1 MGKITGLWL
10 TAMTLLA
17 VVAVSTAPMAGSG
30 VAAASNHG
38 TETVDGP
45 DIQVADAGLIDTRAN
60 TEQRPTPQPRLWVT
74 FENTGDAAGD
84 VPITVAVG
92 GRDVTVIGTD
102 EATVEAGD
110 TRNVTTTYVLE
121 TTDGGYIENGEHEVT
136 VNGESAGTLV
146 VGEPNITVTDHSWN
160 TTTVSEGGAVE
171 LTVTAENTG
180 TVAGQRDVFTTVDG
194 TSAGGVSFD
203 LGPGESGTD
212 TSVYTFEESGEYEF
226 GTVEETRTITVGE
239 ASSVTV
245 SERELN
251 RSTVDAGEAVQI
263 TATVTNTGDR
273 EGSFEVPFAIDG
285 ETEATRTVTVD
296 GGDSATVSYS
306 RQFDS
311 SGTYAIDV
319 GGETAG
325 EVEVAAPAS
334 FAVQSAQLSSD
345 TVPVGESVDV
355 TATVVNDGSAAGS
368 FEAELVVDGDTV
380 ETQSVEVDGD
390 SAQEVTFSRSFD
402 DSGERAISVN
412 DAAAGTLTVQDDGGG
427 AGPPTVQVRDAGLID
442 TRVDTGQMQTPQPDL
457 WVTFENTG
465 GTADTVP
472 ITVAVGG
479 RDVTVID
486 TDEVTVGAGE
496 TRNVTTT
503 YVLET
508 TDGGYVDNGEHEV
521 TVNGESAGT
530 LTVGQ
535 PDIQVTETEWNTTTV
550 SEGGAVELSVIAENT
565 GTVSGQR
572 DVFITVDG
580 QSVSGASFDLGP
592 GESGTDTYVHTFEA
606 TGEFEFSVGGET
618 ETITVEQPATFEVSD
633 RALSSRAVGEGDSIE
648 VTATVTNTGDRAG
661 TYEVPL
667 TVSDEA
673 VDTMEIE
680 LGPGESTTVS
690 FTQTFS
696 AVGNY
701 AIDLDGE
708 RVGTVQVSEPSTFE
722 TTTVEINRTAVATG
736 EPVSVTATVRNEGD
750 GEGTADVRL
759 QEDGNTIDTQSVTLT
774 GGESTTVT
782 FVQSFGE
789 AGTRDIA
796 VDNQFGAS
804 VAVTEPATFDITN
817 AQVGSETVTEGG
829 AVEISATVT
838 NTGDREGTY
847 QAEFAVAN
855 SAVEAREVTLAGGES
870 TQITYEHTF
879 NASGN
884 YAVAVAGERAGT
896 VTVKEPAAFDT
907 GAIELNRTDARAG
920 DALEVTATVVNNGD
934 QEGDSRVR
942 LQADDEIVNT
952 TNVTLSG
959 GEQTEVTFVHI
970 FESGGEYNMSVNGN
984 AGGTVMVTQPATF
997 EVESA
1002 QLTSDSVD
1010 EGDSTDV
1017 TATIANVGTE
1027 NGTYQAELLADGQ
1040 VIKSRSV
1047 GPIAGGQT
1055 ETATFSVSFDDAGDR
1070 SLTVGNVTAGTLSVE
1085 AESSGGGGGGGGGFS
1100 NDDGTDESDE
1110 TDDGGAAPPA
1120 ISQSEIANGVTVQVS
1135 EAAANSTVSQSLN
1148 RSGPSETAPAFT
1160 LTGLSVDVTNE
1171 SDGFNTTMLGPHA
1184 TPNDMAA
1191 VQADGVRGYV
1201 TVTSGANASDISRA
1215 TYTLTLNESSLSAN
1229 GSMDNVRVYQYHNG
1243 TWSQLNSTVDATSRT
1258 VSATSPRLS
1267 PIALVSPA
1275 AEESTPTATP
1285 STAPTPTPAELT
1297 VTEASLTADWVR
1309 AGFNTSARAT
1319 VENPTDEAVEQTLTV
1334 TVDGTPVISRPVE
1347 LDPGEQTT
1355 VSMEFEA
1362 VEGAVAVN
1370 GVSAG
1375 DLRVGSNTD
1384 QTGGESGADE
1394 TGESGG
1400 GAEPAAET
1408 VAASGPGFTVQ
1419 VVALVLALVAGVA
1432 RLRRRV

>member
-10 TAMTLLA
+10 TAMMVLA
-17 VVAVSTAPMAGSG
+17 VVAVSTPMVGPG

-38 TETVDGP
+38 TETVEGP
-45 DIQVADAGLIDTRAN
+45 DIQVADAGLIDTRADTGQN
-60 TEQRPTPQPRLWVT
+60 PTPQPQLWVT

-92 GRDVTVIGTD
+92 GREVTVIGTD
-102 EATVEAGD
+102 EVTVEAGD

-121 TTDGGYIENGEHEVT
+121 TGDGGYIDDGEHEVT
-136 VNGESAGTLV
+136 VNGEPAGTLV
-146 VGEPNITVTDHSWN
+146 VGEPNITITDHSWN

-180 TVAGQRDVFTTVDG
+180 AVAGQRDIVTSVDG
-194 TSAGGVSFD
+194 QSAGGVSFD

-212 TSVYTFEESGEYEF
+212 TYVYTFEESGEYEF
-226 GTVEETRTITVGE
+226 GTAEETQTITVE
-239 ASSVTV
+239 A
-245 SERELN
+245 
-251 RSTVDAGEAVQI
+251 Q
-263 TATVTNTGDR
+263 
-273 EGSFEVPFAIDG
+273 
-285 ETEATRTVTVD
+285 
-296 GGDSATVSYS
+296 
-306 RQFDS
+306 
-311 SGTYAIDV
+311 
-319 GGETAG
+319 
-325 EVEVAAPAS
+325 
-334 FAVQSAQLSSD
+334 
-345 TVPVGESVDV
+345 
-355 TATVVNDGSAAGS
+355 
-368 FEAELVVDGDTV
+368 
-380 ETQSVEVDGD
+380 
-390 SAQEVTFSRSFD
+390 
-402 DSGERAISVN
+402 
-412 DAAAGTLTVQDDGGG
+412 DGGG
-427 AGPPTVQVRDAGLID
+427 AGPPDVQVQDAGLID
-442 TRVDTGQMQTPQPDL
+442 TRVDTAQMQTPQPQL
-457 WVTFENTG
+457 WVAFENTG
-465 GTADTVP
+465 GAAETVP

-479 RDVTVID
+479 RDVTVTD
-486 TDEVTVGAGE
+486 TDEVTVEAGA

-508 TDGGYVDNGEHEV
+508 GDGGYIDDGEHEV

-530 LTVGQ
+530 LVVGQ
-535 PDIQVTETEWNTTTV
+535 PTIQVTEAEWNTTTV
-550 SEGGAVELSVIAENT
+550 AEGGAVELSVTAENT
-565 GTVSGQR
+565 GIVSGQR
-572 DVFITVDG
+572 EIFVSVAGD
-580 QSVSGASFDLGP
+580 SVSAVSFDLGP
-592 GESGTDTYVHTFEA
+592 GESGTDTYVHTFEE
-606 TGEFEFSVGGET
+606 TGEFAFSVGGET
-618 ETITVEQPATFEVSD
+618 ETITVEQPASFEVSD

-667 TVSDEA
+667 TVSDEE
-673 VDTMEIE
+673 VDTTEVE
-680 LGPGESTTVS
+680 LGPDESTTVS
-690 FTQTFS
+690 FTQSFN

-701 AIDLDGE
+701 AIGLDGE
-708 RVGTVQVSEPSTFE
+708 RIGTVQVSEPATFE

-736 EPVSVTATVRNEGD
+736 EPIAVTATVRNEGD
-750 GEGTADVRL
+750 DEGTADVRL
-759 QEDGNTIDTQSVTLT
+759 QEDGNTIDTQSVTLS

-782 FVQSFGE
+782 FVQSFSE

-804 VAVTEPATFDITN
+804 VTVTEPATFDITN

-855 SAVEAREVTLAGGES
+855 SVVETQAVTLAGGES
-870 TQITYEHTF
+870 TEITYGHTF

-896 VTVKEPAAFDT
+896 VTVKEPATFDT
-907 GAIELNRTDARAG
+907 GSIELNRTAARAG

-934 QEGDSRVR
+934 QEGESQVR
-942 LQADDEIVNT
+942 LQANDEIVNT

-959 GEQTEVTFVHI
+959 GEQTEVTFVHV
-970 FESGGEYNMSVNGN
+970 FESGGEYDMSVNGN

-1002 QLTSDSVD
+1002 QLSSASVD

-1040 VIKSRSV
+1040 VVKERTV

-1055 ETATFSVSFDDAGDR
+1055 ETVTFSISFDDAGDR

-1085 AESSGGGGGGGGGFS
+1085 AESSGGGGGGGGGFNS
-1100 NDDGTDESDE
+1100 NDADESDE
-1110 TDDGGAAPPA
+1110 TDDAGGGAAPPA
-1120 ISQSEIANGVTVQVS
+1120 ISQSEISNGVTVRVT
-1135 EAAANSTVSQSLN
+1135 ADAANSTVSQSLN

-1160 LTGLSVDVTNE
+1160 LAGLSLNVTNE
-1171 SDGFNTTMLGPHA
+1171 SNGFNTTMLGPHA
-1184 TPNDMAA
+1184 TSNDMAA
-1191 VQADGVRGYV
+1191 VPEDGVRGYV

-1215 TYTLTLNESSLSAN
+1215 TYTLRLNESSLPAN
-1229 GSMDNVRVYQYHNG
+1229 GSMDAVRVYQYHNG
-1243 TWSQLNSTVDATSRT
+1243 TWNQLPSTVTTTNDSIR
-1258 VSATSPRLS
+1258 ATSPRLS
-1267 PIALVSPA
+1267 TIAVVSPMA
-1275 AEESTPTATP
+1275 VESTLTATATP
-1285 STAPTPTPAELT
+1285 STAPTAVS
-1297 VTEASLTADWVR
+1297 VTDASLTADWVR

-1334 TVDGTPVISRPVE
+1334 TVDGSPVASRTVQ
-1347 LDPGEQTT
+1347 LDAGEQTT
-1355 VSMEFEA
+1355 VAMEFEA
-1362 VEGAVAVN
+1362 VEGSVAVN

-1375 DLRVGSNTD
+1375 DLRVGSVSN
-1384 QTGGESGADE
+1384 QATGENGADE

-1400 GAEPAAET
+1400 GAQAAEDT

-1419 VVALVLALVAGVA
+1419 LVAIVLALVAGVV